1 MAQGM
6 NKLSK
11 KGLAA
16 QKGKKAHAKA
26 SSKRTAAK
34 KGSEYETSRPC
45 MPLSFLL
52 SASLAVLLYVRT
64 YACDSLER
72 Q

>member
-1 MAQGM
+1 M

-34 KGSEYETSRPC
+34 KGSELVCVDSD
-45 MPLSFLL
+45 SFLRL
-52 SASLAVLLYVRT
+52 T
-64 YACDSLER
+64 
-72 Q
+72 